1 MKIIATIKERWEVW
15 VWQHTRHCTEILRLA
30 SQSLEQPL
38 SFRTR
43 LKMRL
48 HFLICVWCER
58 YDKQLKF
65 LHRACSHAS
74 HQDETLPGRGLSA
87 EARQRIV
94 ERLKTADNK
103 NL

>member
-1 MKIIATIKERWEVW
+1 MKVIAAIKARWEVW
-15 VWQHTRHCTEILRLA
+15 VWQHTPHCTEILRLA

-43 LKMRL
+43 VKMRL

-65 LHRACSHAS
+65 LHHACSHAS
-74 HQDETLPGRGLSA
+74 HQDETLPGRGLSV

-94 ERLKTADNK
+94 QRLKIADNK

>member
-1 MKIIATIKERWEVW
+1 MKIIASIKERWEVW
-15 VWQHTRHCTEILRLA
+15 VWQHTPHCTEILQLA
-30 SQSLEQPL
+30 SQLLEQPL

-43 LKMRL
+43 VKMRL

-58 YDKQLKF
+58 YHKQLKF
-65 LHRACSHAS
+65 LHRACSHSS
-74 HQDETLPGRGLSA
+74 HQDENLPSRGLSA

-94 ERLKTADNK
+94 QSLKIADNK

>member
-1 MKIIATIKERWEVW
+1 MKIIASIKERWVVW
-15 VWQHTRHCTEILRLA
+15 VWQHTPHCTEILRLA
-30 SQSLEQPL
+30 SQSLDQPL

-65 LHRACSHAS
+65 LHHAS
-74 HQDETLPGRGLSA
+74 TQCDHRHETLPGRGLSA

-94 ERLKTADNK
+94 LHLKTADK
-103 NL
+103 KTP

>member
-1 MKIIATIKERWEVW
+1 MKVIAAIKARWEVW
-15 VWQHTRHCTEILRLA
+15 VWQHTPHCTEILRLA

-43 LKMRL
+43 VKMRL

-65 LHRACSHAS
+65 LHRACSHSS
-74 HQDETLPGRGLSA
+74 HQDETLPGRGLSV

-94 ERLKTADNK
+94 HRLKIADNK

>member
-1 MKIIATIKERWEVW
+1 MKFFASLKRRVVVW
-15 VWQHTRHCTEILRLA
+15 IWQHTPHCTEILRLA

-38 SFRTR
+38 TFRMR

-65 LHRACSHAS
+65 LHHACSHAS

-94 ERLKTADNK
+94 QRLKIADHK

>member
-1 MKIIATIKERWEVW
+1 MKIFAPVRERWEVW
-15 VWQHTRHCTEILRLA
+15 VWQHTPHCTEILRLA
-30 SQSLEQPL
+30 SQSLDEPL
-38 SFRTR
+38 SFRTW

-65 LHRACSHAS
+65 LHRACSHAG
-74 HQDETLPGRGLSA
+74 HRDETLPGRGLSA

-94 ERLKTADNK
+94 QRLKIADNK

>member
-1 MKIIATIKERWEVW
+1 MKIIASIKERWEVW
-15 VWQHTRHCTEILRLA
+15 VWQHTPHCTEILRLA

-38 SFRTR
+38 SLRTR

-58 YDKQLKF
+58 YDQQLNF
-65 LHRACSHAS
+65 LHHAGARLD

-87 EARQRIV
+87 EGRLRII
-94 ERLKTADNK
+94 RHLKSADIK

>member
-1 MKIIATIKERWEVW
+1 MKIIASIKERWEVW
-15 VWQHTRHCTEILRLA
+15 VWQHTPHCTEILRLA

-58 YDKQLKF
+58 YVKQLKF
-65 LHRACSHAS
+65 LHQAGSHLD
-74 HQDETLPGRGLSA
+74 HQDETLPGHGLSA
-87 EARQRIV
+87 EARARIV
-94 ERLKTADNK
+94 QNLKTANNK

>member
-1 MKIIATIKERWEVW
+1 MKIIASIKERWEVW
-15 VWQHTRHCTEILRLA
+15 VWQHTPHCTEILRLA

-38 SFRTR
+38 SLRTR

-74 HQDETLPGRGLSA
+74 RRDETLPGRGLSA
-87 EARQRIV
+87 EARQRILQ
-94 ERLKTADNK
+94 RLINADKK

>member
-1 MKIIATIKERWEVW
+1 MKIVASFKKLWVVW
-15 VWQHTRHCTEILRLA
+15 VWQHTPRCTEILRLA

>member
-1 MKIIATIKERWEVW
+1 MKIIASIKERWEVW
-15 VWQHTRHCTEILRLA
+15 VWQHTPHCTEILRLA

-58 YDKQLKF
+58 YVKQLKF
-65 LHRACSHAS
+65 LQHAGSHLD
-74 HQDETLPGRGLSA
+74 HQAESLPGRGLSA

-94 ERLKTADNK
+94 QHLKTVDNK